1 MECVRNE
8 TLRLARSL
16 DRPCRPGAR
25 PGVPALA
32 VLRAS
37 PCCPRSRDLG
47 AVLMPPDHTPYSR
60 YYERLLGVLTHSR
73 YYERLLGVL
82 IWCAFAAVGIAA
94 LYGCS
99 LIMGD

>member
-1 MECVRNE
+1 MPAGPGPGRGGA
-8 TLRLARSL
+8 ARHLGSQPW
-16 DRPCRPGAR
+16 PCYER
-25 PGVPALA
+25 
-32 VLRAS
+32 
-37 PCCPRSRDLG
+37 CPRSRDLG